1 MKKGHTIKCLKNHL
15 KKKAKYI
22 ANEGEKIKEEMN
34 SDYLMKGWMM
44 GRADAYL
51 RVIDMLNGD
60 ITGDD
65 CVFDECICK
74 KKRVLKNSG
83 KYKFVLYDHY
93 SI

>member
-1 MKKGHTIKCLKNHL
+1 MKKGHTIRCLKQHL
-15 KKKAKYI
+15 KKRAYYLFSQDW
-22 ANEGEKIKEEMN
+22 GENNDWIK
-34 SDYLMKGWMM
+34 GH
-44 GRADAYL
+44 ADAYL
-51 RVIDMLNGD
+51 MVIDMLNGD